1 MRKVRPE
8 DCPKLNECPKVKM
21 VLDKD
26 LLDFQYAEAI
36 RAVCANC
43 SEVKGKGKQAINK
56 KFITGAINVFPRYK
70 LDDFLYQARWRLEW
84 LCITGMT
91 WAKYSSNEGL

>member
-1 MRKVRPE
+1 MRPE
-8 DCPKLNECPKVKM
+8 DCPKLDECGKLEM

-43 SEVKGKGKQAINK
+43 SEVKGGTAIELKKAKGTVRRSYETGNK
-56 KFITGAINVFPRYK
+56 GF
-70 LDDFLYQARWRLEW
+70 
-84 LCITGMT
+84 
-91 WAKYSSNEGL
+91 

>member
-1 MRKVRPE
+1 MKPE
-8 DCPKLNECPKVKM
+8 DCPKLNECYKVKM

-43 SEVKGKGKQAINK
+43 SEVK
-56 KFITGAINVFPRYK
+56 
-70 LDDFLYQARWRLEW
+70 
-84 LCITGMT
+84 
-91 WAKYSSNEGL
+91 

>member
-1 MRKVRPE
+1 VEPE
-8 DCPKLNECPKVKM
+8 DCPKLNECLKVMM

-43 SEVKGKGKQAINK
+43 SEVKGKGKQPINK
-56 KFITGAINVFPRYK
+56 EFITRA
-70 LDDFLYQARWRLEW
+70 
-84 LCITGMT
+84 
-91 WAKYSSNEGL
+91 